1 MKVIPFTHAFFVV
14 GLAVGPAQLV
24 AEQSAI
30 PTPVNATNYPDLLQR
45 PPFRRV
51 LTLSESLVLSGI
63 ATLPGGKVV
72 TVWDRASGRSFIVS
86 ATPNPQGWKLLE
98 VSNSTDLRSV
108 TATIAAGDQKL
119 TLRFDPE
126 RLTPPKLDNTSKPA
140 PRNESAVVVEA
151 LLRSLQPAA
160 AKDFE
165 GLPPDAQ
172 ESFRK
177 SFSSFLA
184 TYPTASDAKRLE
196 FVHRALEEARPPAK
210 TSASDSERAKSLPTK
225 PPVEPPEK

>member
-1 MKVIPFTHAFFVV
+1 MKTALLI
-14 GLAVGPAQLV
+14 AVALMTAARADQP
-24 AEQSAI
+24 AI
-30 PTPVNATNYPDLLQR
+30 PASVSAANYPDLLER

-51 LTLSESLVLSGI
+51 LTLSESLVLSGV
-63 ATLPGGKVV
+63 ANLPGGKVV
-72 TVWDRASGRSFIVS
+72 TVWDRASARSFVVS
-86 ATPNPQGWKLLE
+86 STPNPQGWKLMELSE
-98 VSNSTDLRSV
+98 STDLRNV
-108 TATIAAGDQKL
+108 AATIAAGDQKI

-140 PRNESAVVVEA
+140 PRSEGAVVVEA

-177 SFSSFLA
+177 AFSNFLA
-184 TYPTASDAKRLE
+184 VYPTASDAKRLA
-196 FVHRALEEARPPAK
+196 FVQRALEEARPEQKEDADSKTPPAPD
-210 TSASDSERAKSLPTK
+210 A
-225 PPVEPPEK
+225 PPELPKQ